1 MGLFRGEFY
10 SQKLR
15 MTTQLYVIFPDPSND
30 VTPLWTG
37 EPRVLYLL
45 HGLAANASE
54 WTRFSKIEYYAKKYN
69 FIVIMPEVQRSFYCT
84 ARYGPDYFGYVADE
98 LSELC
103 KTWFR
108 LPEARAST
116 FIAGESMGGYGA
128 VKVALRRPERFA
140 ACASLSG
147 VMDYAAMVE
156 RVRKGEW
163 PDVLSQE
170 LDALH
175 GTGMPPDPQE
185 DLFQLL
191 RDRANDPGRP
201 GLLQICGTGD
211 FLYADNL
218 RFRDAAR
225 AAGYGHTYLE
235 WAGEHAWSFWDVAIS
250 GRSSIFA
257 EWTCRPARFS
267 EPALG
272 GKTA

>member
-128 VKVALRRPERFA
+128 VKVALRRPECFA

-147 VMDYAAMVE
+147 VVDYAAMVE

-201 GLLQICGTGD
+201 GLLQICGTED

-235 WAGEHAWSFWDVAIS
+235 WAGEHAWPFWDVAIQRAFQYFCGMDLQTS
-250 GRSSIFA
+250 PIF
-257 EWTCRPARFS
+257 
-267 EPALG
+267 
-272 GKTA
+272 

>member
-128 VKVALRRPERFA
+128 VKVALRRPECFA

-175 GTGMPPDPQE
+175 GMGMPPDPQE

-191 RDRANDPGRP
+191 RVRANDPGRP
-201 GLLQICGTGD
+201 GLLQICGTED

-218 RFRDAAR
+218 RFREIGR
-225 AAGYGHTYLE
+225 AH
-235 WAGEHAWSFWDVAIS
+235 V
-250 GRSSIFA
+250 
-257 EWTCRPARFS
+257 
-267 EPALG
+267 
-272 GKTA
+272 

>member
-201 GLLQICGTGD
+201 GLLQICGTED

-235 WAGEHAWSFWDVAIS
+235 WAGEHAWPFWDVAIQRAFQYFCGIDLQTS
-250 GRSSIFA
+250 PIF
-257 EWTCRPARFS
+257 
-267 EPALG
+267 
-272 GKTA
+272 

>member
-15 MTTQLYVIFPDPSND
+15 MTTQLYVIFPDSSND

-128 VKVALRRPERFA
+128 VKVALRRPDCFA

-170 LDALH
+170 LEALH

-191 RDRANDPGRP
+191 RDWANDPGRP
-201 GLLQICGTGD
+201 GLLQICGTED

-235 WAGEHAWSFWDVAIS
+235 WAGEHAWPFWDVAIQRAFQYFCGMDLQTS
-250 GRSSIFA
+250 PIF
-257 EWTCRPARFS
+257 
-267 EPALG
+267 
-272 GKTA
+272 